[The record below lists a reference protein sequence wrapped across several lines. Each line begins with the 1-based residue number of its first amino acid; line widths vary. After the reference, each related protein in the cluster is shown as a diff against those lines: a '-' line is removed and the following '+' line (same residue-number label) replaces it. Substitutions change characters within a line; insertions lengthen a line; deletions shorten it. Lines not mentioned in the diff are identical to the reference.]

1 MNGHHENQL
10 KNMLLSTKISCQD
23 VLDCTFVEGSQCKY
37 LKNVD
42 KNWSIWV
49 MESCV
54 MLEGFCMWKVC
65 NFMLSG

>member
-54 MLEGFCMWKVC
+54 MLEGFCMWKVGLYI
-65 NFMLSG
+65 FI